1 VLHKRRIAGSAPKRL
16 ARLKHSFAQRIA
28 AAIEQLA
35 CREED
40 IDAGVIEPV
49 TAMLGEHPWRR
60 R

>member
-1 VLHKRRIAGSAPKRL
+1 VPQRL

-28 AAIEQLA
+28 AATEQLA